1 MKKYSLLGA
10 LLCTILTSAF
20 IGCKQTESEPAK
32 ALYATSEGY
41 FVKDSLTWNRYSPW
55 ENTWVTKRFTQYES
69 DANYYYLRK
78 DSEVVRLPK
87 RIDEKVAVQEGNQEW
102 NETAQPI
109 AIYRDCIGT
118 NQWPDVYCYE
128 GGYLAEIDKQ
138 TWYRYR
144 QEGDEPVLEMLRVDS
159 VGSNFYLLQGETETL
174 KVMQIGTGIFMDNDT
189 LIYSGQPGDWKSIG
203 RVRVAYGKNRLR
215 AAVNK
220 LIDLL
225 DIMLGEDE

>member
-1 MKKYSLLGA
+1 MKKHALFGA
-10 LLCTILTSAF
+10 LLCIFLTGAV
-20 IGCKQTESEPAK
+20 IGCQKNEPEPAR
-32 ALYATSEGY
+32 ALYAMSDGY

-55 ENTWVTKRFTQYES
+55 EKTWVTKRFTQYES

-87 RIDEKVAVQEGNQEW
+87 HIDGRIAVQEGNQEW

-144 QEGDEPVLEMLRVDS
+144 QEGNAAGIETLRVDS

-174 KVMQIGTGIFMDNDT
+174 KVMRIGTGIFTDNDT
-189 LIYSGQPGDWKSIG
+189 LIYSGHPGEWNSIG
-203 RVRVAYGKNRLR
+203 RVQVAYGKNKLR
-215 AAVNK
+215 AATNE
-220 LIDLL
+220 LL
-225 DIMLGEDE
+225 DLFNALFGGSE